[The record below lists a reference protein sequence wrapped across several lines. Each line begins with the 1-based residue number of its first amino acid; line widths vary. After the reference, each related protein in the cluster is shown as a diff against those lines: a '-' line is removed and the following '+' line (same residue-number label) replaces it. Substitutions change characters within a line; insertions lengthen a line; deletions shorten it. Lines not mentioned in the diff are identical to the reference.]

1 MSQLSLINLRI
12 STHSSP
18 PSSKSGSNRS
28 STSSIQSDSSTGSET
43 DGPAAYHVNLLN
55 LIPSLQL
62 PPPLRGMSR
71 LRATA
76 QRQFAPRFDA
86 LGILAKAVM
95 RPQPVIHLG
104 PIGTS
109 RQTTLPPQTLKVTD
123 VNTDHTASCVIVDLD
138 LPDRPLVWASDS
150 FCQMSGYALED
161 IRGRNPRFMQ
171 APGGHVLS
179 PPNSDSSDEDDAQ
192 SGPAPNERFP
202 PSTSPHDVA
211 ESQPQPSRPPPVVV
225 PGSGS
230 GSSSTNLGSSTET
243 VSSAPKPE
251 DIPAPTTSDAYIHPP
266 QSHVSPGSQRTH
278 TNHDTVR
285 YIKSKLDA
293 NEELQCVVLNYRKD
307 GTPFWNWL
315 SVVPVPGFNWD
326 KGGMLESWSISY
338 SSHNKS
344 CELCRPDTIFAPNR
358 ERHRWFRLRA
368 NETRPLGAAAYYLSR
383 LYQPP
388 KSSSTSNFSCQLK
401 SGNSRGVP
409 SANPRV
415 RKSAVL
421 LDTITAISSSLVL
434 VASLDKMQLAFV
446 VNVNASPTI

>member
-1 MSQLSLINLRI
+1 
-12 STHSSP
+12 
-18 PSSKSGSNRS
+18 
-28 STSSIQSDSSTGSET
+28 
-43 DGPAAYHVNLLN
+43 
-55 LIPSLQL
+55 
-62 PPPLRGMSR
+62 MSR

-104 PIGTS
+104 PI
-109 RQTTLPPQTLKVTD
+109 
-123 VNTDHTASCVIVDLD
+123 DHTASCVIVDLD

-230 GSSSTNLGSSTET
+230 GSSSTNSGSSTET

-315 SVVPVPGFNWD
+315 SVVPV
-326 KGGMLESWSISY
+326 
-338 SSHNKS
+338 
-344 CELCRPDTIFAPNR
+344 R
-358 ERHRWFRLRA
+358 EGERFRWHVGIMVDLVQQPQQIMRA
-368 NETRPLGAAAYYLSR
+368 MQAGYYIRTQS
-383 LYQPP
+383 
-388 KSSSTSNFSCQLK
+388 
-401 SGNSRGVP
+401 
-409 SANPRV
+409 
-415 RKSAVL
+415 
-421 LDTITAISSSLVL
+421 
-434 VASLDKMQLAFV
+434 
-446 VNVNASPTI
+446 